1 MNFFLFQTNT
11 LLAPVSAAPGIVTA
25 ELIST
30 NQILQT
36 NGLLSN
42 APLHGSVLNG
52 STIDFR

>member
-11 LLAPVSAAPGIVTA
+11 LLAPASAAPGIVTA